1 MKVKILGCSGGIGGS
16 HLRTTSMLVDH
27 DILIDAGTGVGE
39 LGIAEL
45 ASIDHVFITHSHL
58 DHIAFLPFILDAV
71 GDMRTK
77 PLIMYATQ
85 ATQDIIKAHIFNWSI
100 WPDFSRIPTPDNP
113 YLRFR
118 TIELGENISL
128 GKRKITALPATH
140 TVPAVGYCLDGGD
153 GSLAFTGD
161 TTINDDFWRE
171 VNKISSL
178 RYLIIET
185 AFSNSERQLA
195 VISKHLCPSMLEAE
209 LLKLERTPEIFI
221 THLKPGRTEITMQ
234 EIQENIGKHA
244 PRMLQNN
251 QVFEL

>member
-45 ASIDHVFITHSHL
+45 SSIDHVFITHSHL

-71 GDMRTK
+71 GDLRNE
-77 PLIMYATQ
+77 PLTMYATQ
-85 ATQDIIKAHIFNWSI
+85 ATQDLIRAHIFNWSI
-100 WPDFSRIPTPDNP
+100 WPDFSVIPNASNP

-118 TIELGENISL
+118 TIQLGEHVVL
-128 GKRKITALPATH
+128 GERRITALPANH
-140 TVPAVGYCLDGGD
+140 TVPAVGYRIDNGRA
-153 GSLAFTGD
+153 SLVFSGD
-161 TTINDDFWRE
+161 TTSNDDFWHE
-171 VNKISSL
+171 LNKISDL

-185 AFSNSERQLA
+185 AFSNSDWQLA
-195 VISKHLCPSMLEAE
+195 ALSKHLCPDMLEEE
-209 LLKLERTPEIFI
+209 LQKLQLKPEIFI
-221 THLKPGRTEITMQ
+221 THLKPGRSEITMQ
-234 EIQENIGKHA
+234 EIHDSLGKHK
-244 PRMLQNN
+244 PSMLQNN